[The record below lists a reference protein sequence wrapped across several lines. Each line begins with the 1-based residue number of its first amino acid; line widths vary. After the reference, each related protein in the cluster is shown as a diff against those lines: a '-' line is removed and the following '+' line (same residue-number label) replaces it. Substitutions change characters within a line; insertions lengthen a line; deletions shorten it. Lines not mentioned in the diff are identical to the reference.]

1 MSIANES
8 EPALEGWATSSA
20 LTCDHVW
27 DSFLLLTLLE
37 DHRTQCTTLH
47 LPHGGDRRNRF
58 TEAIRAR
65 NIHIKL
71 FGQEELRHYCDK
83 CTRKYKDAD
92 GNGESC
98 CYNLLLTSG

>member
-8 EPALEGWATSSA
+8 EPAPEGWATSSA

-37 DHRTQCTTLH
+37 DHRTQRTTLH

-65 NIHIKL
+65 NIRIKL

-83 CTRKYKDAD
+83 CTRKYKGAD

-98 CYNLLLTSG
+98 CYNLPLTSG